1 MTFYEHV
8 KKAWYDAVLP
18 QATEEE
24 RENADYRE
32 YLLGWPANELDTQDS
47 LFNTLFRG
55 FRMVAGALTVPLFV
69 LLKRVPEFLLFNLA
83 SEAFAWLEAQ
93 SKEQHGSDYFS
104 AWAIP
109 RFFFNILGKLFRLC
123 VSPLGFAMWA
133 INGDDDH
140 LRKLI
145 DKTSITQS
153 PLLWFGFT
161 GLAMITLAVIWAF
174 VPVLLMIM
182 LAGFA
187 ADIIVLPQLGEFRPL
202 FRMVTLYFEGNTSSI
217 VEPVSSLEEAPAE
230 EPVNRPFPVL
240 EALHP
245 SNAQASTEIDLST
258 LEWGTAEGPANMQ
271 FWLRDYSLPVFDDS
285 RREVETKE
293 LLFAKDSRGELYA
306 MHPDG
311 HYWSC
316 GTNRS
321 WQCNSKGGLLYY
333 DFVISIHDSTEC
345 TVECTVPGLIKSP

>member
-32 YLLGWPANELDTQDS
+32 YLLGWPANELDTQDA

-55 FRMVAGALTVPLFV
+55 FRMVAGTLTVPLFV

-145 DKTSITQS
+145 NRISITQS

-161 GLAMITLAVIWAF
+161 GLALITLAVIWAF

-182 LAGFA
+182 LASFA
-187 ADIIVLPQLGEFRPL
+187 ADIIVLPQLGEFRPI
-202 FRMVTLYFEGNTSSI
+202 FRMLTLYFEGIKASHE
-217 VEPVSSLEEAPAE
+217 EPVSSLEEASAV
-230 EPVNRPFPVL
+230 EPVNQPFRLL

-245 SNAQASTEIDLST
+245 SNAQPPTEIDLST

-271 FWLRDYSLPVFDDS
+271 FWLRDYSLPIYNYS
-285 RREVETKE
+285 GREVETKE

-311 HYWSC
+311 HYWGC

-321 WQCNSKGGLLYY
+321 WQCNSKGRFLYY
-333 DFVISIHDSTEC
+333 DCVISPDYSIET
-345 TVECTVPGLIKSP
+345 TVPGLMN